1 MDLDWENSHFFQNSL
16 GQIAKYKTKY
26 PYVVNPFNC
35 RNSDSFILNN
45 DIVTTQ
51 NSSLLFEAFPIKN
64 NTIFLCTT
72 ENVLEYVEENNGNI
86 PFFLKLYFP
95 LLYSVDNV
103 KDRNSFELKA
113 RKLIDDN
120 KKHVKKYYNTYNN
133 FINLFYDLVFFDG
146 SNDFSFSSEGINYF
160 EFVIHPS
167 SIIKLPL
174 EILFKTI
181 HSNEKIP
188 LIKFNQGEGYE
199 NIYRVFTDDYISLT
213 GVKIPYLYVKNN
225 FKKNKI
231 LELMRIL
238 SKETSIGFYITE
250 NYLQHK
256 FDILCEFMENGNIHI
271 KVNCPILI
279 SKDQA
284 EVLIKKAVNENI
296 LIHIV
301 NYLKQSGYEYN
312 IFNSFFDDN
321 IEIIDINYTFKRQ
334 NKKILKFN
342 NFTGCISS
350 IFNLLSKDA
359 LKTSDKNQLTYKR
372 VSGFKVMDSIKAF
385 ITIQRQKGLIGPTL
399 INSMMENFP
408 VKIPTHD
415 KANEILAEWNDEI
428 STTIETFGNKLIK
441 LENNP
446 GFETIITNELSS
458 GENNSVVIVKN
469 INNIEYIKYLSVFI
483 TSLLKILTKKITLK
497 ENKDRV
503 KRICKISKNIDIIN
517 DSVDINKSKKSGLM
531 DWNAEENEDE
541 IDDDELLD
549 TSDEDDPDDDDLVD
563 SSSDEEEDDEEEDE
577 EEEEEEEKEK
587 DKEPQTIDLNI
598 NSDEEDEELGDEED
612 EELGDEEELKSL
624 PNSPEQT
631 NTNAVDININS
642 DEEDELLGDSDEELL
657 SDEDSDDDSMSGGAD
672 SDSDSDS
679 DDEEL
684 KQDLTHIKLKGQKGY
699 MAQRLTNRDP
709 ELFLKR

>member
-1 MDLDWENSHFFQNSL
+1 
-16 GQIAKYKTKY
+16 
-26 PYVVNPFNC
+26 
-35 RNSDSFILNN
+35 
-45 DIVTTQ
+45 
-51 NSSLLFEAFPIKN
+51 
-64 NTIFLCTT
+64 
-72 ENVLEYVEENNGNI
+72 
-86 PFFLKLYFP
+86 
-95 LLYSVDNV
+95 
-103 KDRNSFELKA
+103 
-113 RKLIDDN
+113 
-120 KKHVKKYYNTYNN
+120 
-133 FINLFYDLVFFDG
+133 
-146 SNDFSFSSEGINYF
+146 
-160 EFVIHPS
+160 
-167 SIIKLPL
+167 
-174 EILFKTI
+174 
-181 HSNEKIP
+181 
-188 LIKFNQGEGYE
+188 
-199 NIYRVFTDDYISLT
+199 
-213 GVKIPYLYVKNN
+213 
-225 FKKNKI
+225 
-231 LELMRIL
+231 MRIL

-250 NYLQHK
+250 NYLQNK

-296 LIHIV
+296 LIHVV

-385 ITIQRQKGLIGPTL
+385 ITIQRQKGLIGPNL

-428 STTIETFGNKLIK
+428 NTTIETFGNKLIK

-563 SSSDEEEDDEEEDE
+563 SS
-577 EEEEEEEKEK
+577 
-587 DKEPQTIDLNI
+587 
-598 NSDEEDEELGDEED
+598 
-612 EELGDEEELKSL
+612 
-624 PNSPEQT
+624 
-631 NTNAVDININS
+631 
-642 DEEDELLGDSDEELL
+642 
-657 SDEDSDDDSMSGGAD
+657 
-672 SDSDSDS
+672 
-679 DDEEL
+679 
-684 KQDLTHIKLKGQKGY
+684 
-699 MAQRLTNRDP
+699 R
-709 ELFLKR
+709 